1 LAARTRSSSGA
12 GLAVALA
19 VVGVVALPAAV
30 GYSRESSTFSLLDAA
45 WFIPLAAVASVAALL
60 VVRGTG
66 GHVQFAPLRSA
77 RVARVLAVAGICIA
91 LAGAIA
97 VGFYELLL
105 RLEG

>member
-1 LAARTRSSSGA
+1 M
-12 GLAVALA
+12 
-19 VVGVVALPAAV
+19 VALPAAV
-30 GYSRESSTFSLLDAA
+30 GYSRASSTFSLLDAA

-60 VVRGTG
+60 LVRGTG
-66 GHVQFAPLRSA
+66 GHVRFAPPRSA
-77 RVARVLAVAGICIA
+77 RIARMLAVLGICCA

>member
-1 LAARTRSSSGA
+1 M
-12 GLAVALA
+12 
-19 VVGVVALPAAV
+19 VALPAAV

-45 WFIPLAAVASVAALL
+45 WFIPLAAIASVAALL